1 MICPYF
7 LHFNRFCFNYAIIFA
22 TVVSI
27 CNEKGQR
34 GHRDRGKENAFDAPL
49 LGIDRIVLED
59 FLKRIC
65 GLTEPLL

>member
-27 CNEKGQR
+27 CNEKGERGTEGQR
-34 GHRDRGKENAFDAPL
+34 ERGTEGLGDKTTL
-49 LGIDRIVLED
+49 LTHH
-59 FLKRIC
+59 FW
-65 GLTEPLL
+65 GLTEAL